1 MEVPELHEWDVTPAA
16 GRRLQE
22 ELADRLRLLPL
33 PGGIRLV
40 AGADVAFRKARG
52 LVFASVVLLRLP
64 TFDVVERVDV
74 HLPCAFPYVPGLL
87 TFREGPA
94 VVEAFRALKGTPDAV
109 VFDGQGFAHPRRMGL
124 AAHMG
129 LWLGLPTVGCAK
141 SRLIGE
147 HAEPGAEKGST
158 VPLFDGDEQIGE
170 VVRTRTDVKPVYVSP
185 GHLADFET
193 STRLV
198 LQCCPRYRLP
208 EPTRRAHLAVSRL
221 KEHYLQAHRRG

>member
-1 MEVPELHEWDVTPAA
+1 MNVPRLHDWEVTPAE

-22 ELADRLRLLPL
+22 EFAARLRLAPL
-33 PGGIRLV
+33 PGTLRLV

-64 TFDVVERVDV
+64 SLEVLERTDV
-74 HLPCAFPYVPGLL
+74 HMPCTFPYVPGLL

-94 VVEAFRALKGTPDAV
+94 VVEAFRALKRTPDAV
-109 VFDGQGFAHPRRMGL
+109 IFDGQGFAHPRRMGL

-147 HAEPGAEKGST
+147 HAEPGVEKGNA
-158 VPLFDGDEQIGE
+158 VPLLEGDEQIGE
-170 VVRTRTDVKPVYVSP
+170 VVRTRTGVKPVYVSP

-198 LQCCPRYRLP
+198 LECCPKWRLP

-221 KEHYLQAHRRG
+221 KKRYLEEHPEG